1 MARPKSATH
10 DIKRD
15 AILDIAAQCFAD
27 RSYPAASMNEIATA
41 CGTSKARLYHYYDSK
56 EAILFDLMDR
66 YTQRLLSLI
75 ALTDATAQRRN
86 LDDRAALHELI
97 RAFLQEYESSATRHV
112 AGVRVELG
120 TRTIFN
126 LLGPLSNPAGVK
138 RQLVGVYARK
148 WVAPLAETLGRLGSI
163 RAWVVHGADG
173 LDEITTTGATHVAE
187 FKDGKVHEFDIT
199 PADAGLPQA
208 KPQDLKGGTPAE
220 NAATMQALL
229 KGANGPIRDVVLFN
243 AAAVLVIADAA
254 PDLKAGVVQAA
265 LAIDSGKAAAALAA
279 LVDISNRSGA

>member
-112 AGVRVELG
+112 A
-120 TRTIFN
+120 
-126 LLGPLSNPAGVK
+126 LLNDTQFLSDVP
-138 RQLVGVYARK
+138 
-148 WVAPLAETLGRLGSI
+148 
-163 RAWVVHGADG
+163 
-173 LDEITTTGATHVAE
+173 DEH
-187 FKDGKVHEFDIT
+187 
-199 PADAGLPQA
+199 L
-208 KPQDLKGGTPAE
+208 GTPAVSPRE
-220 NAATMQALL
+220 LILNRQ
-229 KGANGPIRDVVLFN
+229 RDVVAAVTRALRRAYPDRLN
-243 AAAVLVIADAA
+243 AANQTAITMMLFGMINWTFTWLRPGGPISYVAFAEEVIA
-254 PDLKAGVVQAA
+254 LLEKG
-265 LAIDSGKAAAALAA
+265 L
-279 LVDISNRSGA
+279 N

>member
-112 AGVRVELG
+112 A
-120 TRTIFN
+120 
-126 LLGPLSNPAGVK
+126 LLNDTQFLSDVPD
-138 RQLVGVYARK
+138 
-148 WVAPLAETLGRLGSI
+148 EDLGS
-163 RAWVVHGADG
+163 
-173 LDEITTTGATHVAE
+173 
-187 FKDGKVHEFDIT
+187 
-199 PADAGLPQA
+199 PAISPRELILNRQ
-208 KPQDLKGGTPAE
+208 
-220 NAATMQALL
+220 
-229 KGANGPIRDVVLFN
+229 RDVV
-243 AAAVLVIADAA
+243 AAVTRALRRAYPDRLNASNQTAITMMLFGMINWTFTWLRPGGPISYVAFAEEVIA
-254 PDLKAGVVQAA
+254 LLEKG
-265 LAIDSGKAAAALAA
+265 L
-279 LVDISNRSGA
+279 N

>member
-112 AGVRVELG
+112 A
-120 TRTIFN
+120 
-126 LLGPLSNPAGVK
+126 LLNDTQFLSDV
-138 RQLVGVYARK
+138 VD
-148 WVAPLAETLGRLGSI
+148 EHLGS
-163 RAWVVHGADG
+163 
-173 LDEITTTGATHVAE
+173 
-187 FKDGKVHEFDIT
+187 
-199 PADAGLPQA
+199 PAISPRELILNRQ
-208 KPQDLKGGTPAE
+208 
-220 NAATMQALL
+220 
-229 KGANGPIRDVVLFN
+229 RDVV
-243 AAAVLVIADAA
+243 AAVTRALRRAYPQRLNTSNQTAITMMLFGMINWTFTWLRPGGPISYVAFAEEVIA
-254 PDLKAGVVQAA
+254 LLEKG
-265 LAIDSGKAAAALAA
+265 L
-279 LVDISNRSGA
+279 N

>member
-27 RSYPAASMNEIATA
+27 RSYPAASMNEIAMA

-66 YTQRLLSLI
+66 NTQRLLSLI

-112 AGVRVELG
+112 A
-120 TRTIFN
+120 
-126 LLGPLSNPAGVK
+126 LLNDTQFLSDVPD
-138 RQLVGVYARK
+138 
-148 WVAPLAETLGRLGSI
+148 EHLGS
-163 RAWVVHGADG
+163 
-173 LDEITTTGATHVAE
+173 
-187 FKDGKVHEFDIT
+187 
-199 PADAGLPQA
+199 PAISPRELILNRQ
-208 KPQDLKGGTPAE
+208 
-220 NAATMQALL
+220 
-229 KGANGPIRDVVLFN
+229 RDVV
-243 AAAVLVIADAA
+243 AAVTRALRRAYPNRLNASNQTAITMMLFGMINWTFTWLRPGGPISYVAFADEVIA
-254 PDLKAGVVQAA
+254 LLEKG
-265 LAIDSGKAAAALAA
+265 L
-279 LVDISNRSGA
+279 N

>member
-112 AGVRVELG
+112 A
-120 TRTIFN
+120 
-126 LLGPLSNPAGVK
+126 LLNDTQFLSDVPDA
-138 RQLVGVYARK
+138 Q
-148 WVAPLAETLGRLGSI
+148 LGSPVI
-163 RAWVVHGADG
+163 SPRE
-173 LDEITTTGATHVAE
+173 LI
-187 FKDGKVHEFDIT
+187 
-199 PADAGLPQA
+199 LNRQ
-208 KPQDLKGGTPAE
+208 
-220 NAATMQALL
+220 
-229 KGANGPIRDVVLFN
+229 RDVV
-243 AAAVLVIADAA
+243 AAVTRALRRAYPDRLNASNQTAITMMLFGMINWTFTWLRPGGPISYVAFADEVIA
-254 PDLKAGVVQAA
+254 LLEKG
-265 LAIDSGKAAAALAA
+265 L
-279 LVDISNRSGA
+279 N